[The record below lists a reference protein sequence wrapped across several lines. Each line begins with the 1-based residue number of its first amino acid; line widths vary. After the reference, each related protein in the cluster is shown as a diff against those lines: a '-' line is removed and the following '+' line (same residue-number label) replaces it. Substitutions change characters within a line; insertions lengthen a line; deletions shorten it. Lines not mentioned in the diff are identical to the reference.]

1 MSLLLRAFVLFRG
14 RSNRLI
20 PHADSSLYPTR
31 FLPRFSKWVFC
42 GVGVC
47 TRTQIHGLLVTA
59 SSVNHDSGT
68 FQVEKVD
75 GRRILRVRFQPRIQH
90 ALIPIA
96 AVWSSLI

>member
-1 MSLLLRAFVLFRG
+1 MLTVLYILLVFFLVL
-14 RSNRLI
+14 
-20 PHADSSLYPTR
+20 ADGL
-31 FLPRFSKWVFC
+31 FC

-96 AVWSSLI
+96 GAVWSSLI